1 MSVSNRD
8 SSNEKS
14 IDELEQ
20 VWFEILGASADT
32 TQGFVANGG
41 DSLKAVAFTQMVHD
55 QTGLSLD
62 LFDVLTALSLD
73 DLRAQPLEGIQ

>member
-8 SSNEKS
+8 SSDGKS
-14 IDELEQ
+14 TDELEQ
-20 VWFEILGASADT
+20 VWFEILGAGADT

-41 DSLKAVAFTQMVHD
+41 DSLKAVAFTQMVQD

-73 DLRAQPLEGIQ
+73 DLRAQPLEGSQ